1 MLGVPAPTPLVVAVD
16 PPRVVHAFRPDRAF
30 GMALDG
36 HERGDTRRIY
46 TRANIRAMA
55 SAGLRS
61 ASYRLR
67 TELGVEAWHWNS
79 AGHWSDARH
88 HRGYWTSSWRT
99 RRPIRVSYG
108 YRLPRR
114 GDTVDQAEDDGYSRL
129 DDGRA
134 RTFWKSDPYL
144 DPHFAHV
151 ARPQWV
157 LVDLRRPRRVD
168 AVRVRWG
175 TPYATRFQVERFD
188 GPSAIALAGHPP
200 GRWRWFA
207 RARFTSRGGVQTLRV
222 ADRPQPVRFV
232 RVLLTR
238 SSHTAPRGSRDV
250 RDRLGYA
257 IRELGVGTLR
267 GGRFH
272 DLVRHAPSGARQTVT
287 LASSTDPWHTARD
300 RDPDYDQPGF
310 STVLASGLAR
320 GRGMLAPVSVL
331 YGTPANAVA
340 ELRWLRA
347 HRVALR
353 GIELG
358 EEPDGQLASPEDY
371 GTLYA
376 EFARALA
383 RADPRVAL
391 GGPSLQTAI
400 PDWVAWPDAHGERSW
415 TRRFVGELRRRGALR
430 RLNFFS
436 FEWYPF
442 DDGCAAV
449 GPQLARAP
457 AMLAATLRRQRAE
470 GVPARVPFE
479 ITELGYS
486 AFAARAEVDLP
497 GAVLDADA
505 VGTLLAH
512 GGDAA
517 YVYGPEPDALIR
529 ELPHCDT
536 WGNLTLWLSR
546 SDRRIKHPTA
556 ALWAAR
562 LLSRTWTQP
571 GDALHRLLAASVS
584 PRAAVSAYAVRR
596 PDRRLAVLL
605 INRDPRHAYAAAVRV
620 GGAAAGP
627 LETATL
633 SRADYAWHPGGPGG
647 YPRPDAPPVRAA
659 VAGGT
664 PVALPPLSVVVAVK
678 RR

>member
-1 MLGVPAPTPLVVAVD
+1 MGSLLGGGGNAASLAARRLRLMGRGLRSGCEDQRPMLAAPVPTPLVVAVD
-16 PPRVVHAFRPDRAF
+16 PARVVRAFRPDRAR

-79 AGHWSDARH
+79 AGQWSDARH

-99 RRPIRVSYG
+99 RGPIRVSYG

-134 RTFWKSDPYL
+134 RTFWKSNPYL
-144 DPHFAHV
+144 DPHFAHE

-157 LVDLRRPRRVD
+157 LGDLGRPRRVD

-175 TPYATRFQVERFD
+175 APYATRFQVERFD

-222 ADRPQPVRFV
+222 GARPQPVRFV

-391 GGPSLQTAI
+391 GGASPHTA
-400 PDWVAWPDAHGERSW
+400 
-415 TRRFVGELRRRGALR
+415 
-430 RLNFFS
+430 
-436 FEWYPF
+436 
-442 DDGCAAV
+442 
-449 GPQLARAP
+449 
-457 AMLAATLRRQRAE
+457 
-470 GVPARVPFE
+470 
-479 ITELGYS
+479 
-486 AFAARAEVDLP
+486 
-497 GAVLDADA
+497 
-505 VGTLLAH
+505 
-512 GGDAA
+512 
-517 YVYGPEPDALIR
+517 
-529 ELPHCDT
+529 
-536 WGNLTLWLSR
+536 
-546 SDRRIKHPTA
+546 
-556 ALWAAR
+556 
-562 LLSRTWTQP
+562 
-571 GDALHRLLAASVS
+571 
-584 PRAAVSAYAVRR
+584 
-596 PDRRLAVLL
+596 
-605 INRDPRHAYAAAVRV
+605 
-620 GGAAAGP
+620 
-627 LETATL
+627 
-633 SRADYAWHPGGPGG
+633 
-647 YPRPDAPPVRAA
+647 
-659 VAGGT
+659 
-664 PVALPPLSVVVAVK
+664 
-678 RR
+678 